1 MPIVVIVA
9 LLAYFQLGMI
19 RRGTS
24 KLFYLM
30 AMALPSESTCS
41 IRLSGTLVNTDF
53 QLLLIVTN
61 TSCKSKCIFLAP
73 TTQLT
78 HLKSQHHSIVTQRNL
93 RNLCN
98 LCNSTQS
105 TQLIISFKRFI
116 SSITFAHV
124 RMSEVLV

>member
-98 LCNSTQS
+98 LSNLTQL
-105 TQLIISFKRFI
+105 TQLIIS
-116 SSITFAHV
+116 SIIFAHV
-124 RMSEVLV
+124 RMSDVLV